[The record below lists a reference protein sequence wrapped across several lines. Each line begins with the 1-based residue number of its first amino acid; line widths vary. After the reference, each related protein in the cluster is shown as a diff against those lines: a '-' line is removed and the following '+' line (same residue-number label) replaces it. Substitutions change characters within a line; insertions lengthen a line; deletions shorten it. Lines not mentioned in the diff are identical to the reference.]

1 MKIVHFSKTPLAGAP
16 IRLVH
21 ALQEHS
27 QHEVHLVDLERWGN
41 YQHDVVHVENPEKA
55 LALAEAADIIHL
67 HNYLEYASDDFYPI
81 DFASLLNEGKQYV
94 RQFHSE
100 PKFVADEMG
109 IDQSQLIRS
118 SIPSLTLLQ

>member
-81 DFASLLNEGKQYV
+81 DFD
-94 RQFHSE
+94 
-100 PKFVADEMG
+100 FVE
-109 IDQSQLIRS
+109 
-118 SIPSLTLLQ
+118 